1 MRTIW
6 ILVSTL
12 AVANLLALIGFGAW
26 LGATG
31 RFSPERLHAVRE
43 IFAHTV
49 AHSDAQERARIL
61 QAEAEAEEAA
71 EQSRVGTPP
80 ITAEQRLM
88 LTSAQIDVTTQ
99 HQQRVQRETADL
111 IATLLQERAELE
123 RQRAEFQA
131 QVQEFNARREA
142 IIAQEGSDQF
152 QKTVSL
158 YNALKPAQA
167 HSMMRSLIEHG
178 EVDQVVAYLNA
189 LQSRTAAKII
199 AEFQKD
205 SPTLAADLLERL
217 RQRGTE
223 FAGAQ
228 PPEG

>member
-6 ILVSTL
+6 ILISTL
-12 AVANLLALIGFGAW
+12 AVANLLALIGFAGW
-26 LGATG
+26 LGATD
-31 RFSPERLHAVRE
+31 RLSPERFRAVRE
-43 IFAHTV
+43 IFAPTIAESRTLEGV
-49 AHSDAQERARIL
+49 RVLEAQAAADRA
-61 QAEAEAEEAA
+61 ADEA
-71 EQSRVGTPP
+71 RVGTAPL
-80 ITAEQRLM
+80 TAEQRL
-88 LTSAQIDVTTQ
+88 LLAGAQIDVTTQ
-99 HQQRVQRETADL
+99 QQQRVQRETADL

-131 QVQEFNARREA
+131 QVEEFNARREA
-142 IIAQEGSDQF
+142 IVAQEGSDQF
-152 QKTVSL
+152 LKTVSL
-158 YNALKPAQA
+158 YNSLKPAQS
-167 HSMMRSLIEHG
+167 HSMMRALIDQG
-178 EVDQVVAYLNA
+178 AVDQVVAYLNA

-199 AEFQKD
+199 AEFQKE